1 MIYYDCIRSHEKDEA
16 YPEDENL
23 IRSELIMRSLQA
35 YLKKYPDTIINIDG
49 EHKLYDKQDIE
60 AAAALPITDEWF
72 YDMEPHL
79 TTEVVSRSGPYMVYR
94 TGEV

>member
-1 MIYYDCIRSHEKDEA
+1 MVYYDCIHSDEKDEA

-49 EHKLYDKQDIE
+49 EHKPYDKQDIE

-94 TGEV
+94 ISEV